1 MPPLCPCLTLPRVPY
16 VRLVEPGIL
25 TTITETKPG
34 RQLFER
40 MQGLIPFSLYR
51 LEHTS
56 AISTDVV
63 QIPKIRLGIGR
74 LLCELCLTT
83 CNGTT
88 APLPDPWR
96 TSSQP
101 SSRLLCR
108 ALGVCIKCRRLYVS
122 RRRSR
127 SSAFSKSTVLR
138 FEALIMRDVTFRASY
153 RITQS
158 C

>member
-1 MPPLCPCLTLPRVPY
+1 MPPLCPCLILPRISY
-16 VRLVEPGIL
+16 VRFVEPGIL

-34 RQLFER
+34 RQLFEHI
-40 MQGLIPFSLYR
+40 QGWIPFSLYW
-51 LEHTS
+51 LEYTS
-56 AISTDVV
+56 AISADVV
-63 QIPKIRLGIGR
+63 QIQNMRLGIGR

-88 APLPDPWR
+88 TPLPDPWR
-96 TSSQP
+96 TVSQP

-108 ALGVCIKCRRLYVS
+108 ALGACIKRRKSYVS

-127 SSAFSKSTVLR
+127 SSAFSKSTVLH
-138 FEALIMRDVTFRASY
+138 FEALIMRDVTFRAY
-153 RITQS
+153 YGTTQS